1 MNVGRSLAS
10 VLATSVAIFQA
21 PIHAQQRLIPPPPP
35 LAPLGRIDL
44 RPAIC
49 APLQNAVQQ
58 AVAPEPQVWSISVV
72 DARGRLLADHNGAV
86 PRVPAS
92 NQKLVATAF
101 ALDTLG
107 PDFRL
112 MTKLLR
118 HSDGSLEMVGEGD
131 PDLSVAEIQRFAMVA
146 LGHGGSRQTASSTS
160 TGEIKL
166 FVREEPRRNWWPSD
180 WHPLDRSYAYGA
192 PITRLALTSNA
203 LHMAV
208 SDPAARLQRILDSA
222 ARRQGGRLQTVM
234 LGSDS
239 TLNRQTAE
247 RSDEDESVVLHS
259 ESSAPMHALLSLA
272 NTESHNF
279 TAEVLLREAAD
290 DWDLQRASFAA
301 TRWIQTQGIPMSGL
315 RIRDGSGLSRGNRLT
330 SRTLSAL
337 LLRMAQHPLA
347 AYYQASMAIAGERGT
362 LRRLYRGSSLDGRF
376 RGKTGTLSGV
386 RTISGILDTEDGPLF
401 VSMLSNG
408 AYAPNSVMGSVL
420 KASQRFSRCSSSNG
434 AVLQPAL
441 HD

>member
-10 VLATSVAIFQA
+10 VLATSVAVFQA

-35 LAPLGRIDL
+35 MAPLGRIDL

-118 HSDGSLEMVGEGD
+118 HSDGSLEMVGQGD

-146 LGHGGSRQTASSTS
+146 LGHGGSRKTASNTS

-180 WHPLDRSYAYGA
+180 WHPSDRSYAYGA

-208 SDPAARLQRILDSA
+208 LDPAARLQRILDSA
-222 ARRQGGRLQTVM
+222 ARRQGGRLQTVV
-234 LGSDS
+234 LATEP
-239 TLNRQTAE
+239 TLKNQTVA
-247 RSDEDESVVLHS
+247 RSENTVVLHS

-290 DWDLQRASFAA
+290 DWDVQRASFAA
-301 TRWIQTQGIPMSGL
+301 TRWMQSQGVPMSGM

-376 RGKTGTLSGV
+376 RGKTGTLTGV
-386 RTISGILDTEDGPLF
+386 RTISGILDTADGPLF

-408 AYAPNSVMGSVL
+408 SYAPHSVMGTVL
-420 KASQRFSRCSSSNG
+420 RASQRFSRCSSSNA
-434 AVLQPAL
+434 AVS
-441 HD
+441 